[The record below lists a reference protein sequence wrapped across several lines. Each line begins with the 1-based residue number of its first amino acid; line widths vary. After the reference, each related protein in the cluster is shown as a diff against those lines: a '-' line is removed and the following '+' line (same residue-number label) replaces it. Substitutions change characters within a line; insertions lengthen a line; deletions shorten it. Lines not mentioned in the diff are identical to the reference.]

1 MSLFELCQWLEA
13 TSIGVHVRE
22 DIWTFPVLIAV
33 HMLGLTLSV
42 GTLLW
47 FDLRLMGF
55 GLSNCSVSRLYRR
68 LMPLMLPSFLIM
80 AVSGSMIFMG
90 FATLAYENVYFKI
103 KLAALV
109 VAGLNAMLFHVFTE
123 KRLGPW
129 DDARVLPFPARV
141 AGFVSIL
148 AWLTVILS
156 GRMISYTMYNAGF

>member
-13 TSIGVHVRE
+13 ASIGVHVRE

-55 GLSNCSVSRLYRR
+55 GVSNCSVSRLYRR

-80 AVSGSMIFMG
+80 AVSGSMIFAG